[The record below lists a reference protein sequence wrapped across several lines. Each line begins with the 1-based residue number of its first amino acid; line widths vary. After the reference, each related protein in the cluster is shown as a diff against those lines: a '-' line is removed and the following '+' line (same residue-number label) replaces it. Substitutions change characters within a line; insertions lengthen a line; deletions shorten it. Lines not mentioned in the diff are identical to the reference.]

1 MALDSTTLAKLA
13 KVELTVMQPH
23 PDAPKSALPL
33 FLSKVTAGLPAQ
45 VDDTVHD
52 YVDLNDYCLP
62 HPESSFLLRVS
73 GQSMLGAGIH
83 DGDLLVVDRSS
94 KPKSG
99 QVVIAA
105 LDGEFTVKRL
115 ARQGQAVQLVAENPE
130 YPSIKVRPD
139 QMFMI
144 WGVVT
149 FVVHRL

>member
-1 MALDSTTLAKLA
+1 
-13 KVELTVMQPH
+13 MQPSPNPH
-23 PDAPKSALPL
+23 NVSLPL
-33 FLSKVTAGLPAQ
+33 FLSKLSAGLPAQ
-45 VDDTVHD
+45 TDDAVDD

-62 HPESSFLLRVS
+62 HPESSFLLQVS

-83 DGDLLVVDRSS
+83 DGDLLVVDRSR

-105 LDGEFTVKRL
+105 LDGELTVKRL
-115 ARQGQAVQLVAENPE
+115 SRQGQTVHLVAENPE
-130 YPSIKVRPD
+130 YPSIMVRSD
-139 QMFMI
+139 QMFTV

>member
-1 MALDSTTLAKLA
+1 MALDAATIEKLA
-13 KVELTVMQPH
+13 KVGLKVMQPH

-33 FLSKVTAGLPAQ
+33 FLSKVAAGRPTQTDDA
-45 VDDTVHD
+45 VDD
-52 YVDLNDYCLP
+52 YVDLNDYCIS

-105 LDGEFTVKRL
+105 LDGELTVKRL

-130 YPSIKVRPD
+130 YPGIMVRPD
-139 QMFMI
+139 QTFTV

>member
-1 MALDSTTLAKLA
+1 
-13 KVELTVMQPH
+13 MQPSPNPH
-23 PDAPKSALPL
+23 NVSLPL
-33 FLSKVTAGLPAQ
+33 FLSKVAAGRPAQ
-45 VDDTVHD
+45 TDDAVDD

-62 HPESSFLLRVS
+62 HPESSFLLQVS

-83 DGDLLVVDRSS
+83 DGDLLVVDRSR

-105 LDGEFTVKRL
+105 LDGELTVKRL
-115 ARQGQAVQLVAENPE
+115 SRQGQTVHLVAENPE
-130 YPSIKVRPD
+130 YPSIMVRSD
-139 QMFMI
+139 QMFTV